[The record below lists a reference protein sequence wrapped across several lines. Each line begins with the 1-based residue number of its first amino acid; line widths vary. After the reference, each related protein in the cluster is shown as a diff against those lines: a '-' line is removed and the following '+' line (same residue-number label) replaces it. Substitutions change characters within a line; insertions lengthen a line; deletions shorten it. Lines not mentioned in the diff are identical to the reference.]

1 MGTPIFLAYS
11 IFKIMRSLVLVLFL
25 IGSAHGLLG
34 TITNV
39 LNNVGNS
46 VQSAANQ
53 LAQTVSGAWDNA
65 ANQIGT
71 VVGNVVDGVSN
82 IHNQLVSTANTVQLG
97 ANFLWDNIFGPA
109 YDLLIEGG
117 QVFLDD
123 KFGNIASTLGRR
135 SIIGE
140 NVLSEKFAELTARF
154 KSNIHQL
161 FNDLFQME
169 KEALI
174 ALQKGEK
181 QLEASIRAFY
191 ARMGDVENQIKQ
203 WAAETKYEL
212 QTHALAVQGDWV
224 HILSQYS
231 QNIDLSAQTLTQM
244 FQRLAQD
251 LMKNLL
257 EVALSVV
264 PNALAIVEN
273 LKQQGLLSFYN
284 H

>member
-71 VVGNVVDGVSN
+71 VVANVVE
-82 IHNQLVSTANTVQLG
+82 LG

>member
-1 MGTPIFLAYS
+1 
-11 IFKIMRSLVLVLFL
+11 MRSLVLVLFL
-25 IGSAHGLLG
+25 IGSAHGLFG

-39 LNNVGNS
+39 INAVGNT
-46 VQSAANQ
+46 VQ
-53 LAQTVSGAWDNA
+53 TA
-65 ANQIGT
+65 ANQIGQT
-71 VVGNVVDGVSN
+71 VSNLWNGATNQVGTVIGNVVDSAGNVYG
-82 IHNQLVSTANTVQLG
+82 QLVNTANGVQFA
-97 ANFLWDNIFGPA
+97 ANFLWDNVFGPA
-109 YDLLIEGG
+109 YDLMIEGG
-117 QVFLDD
+117 QLFLDD
-123 KFGNIASTLGRR
+123 KFGNIVSTIGRR
-135 SIIGE
+135 SIVAE
-140 NVLSEKFAELTARF
+140 NILSEKFAELTARF

-181 QLEASIRAFY
+181 QLEQSIRAFY
-191 ARMGDVENQIKQ
+191 ARMTEVENQIKQ

-212 QTHALAVQGDWV
+212 QTHALTVQGDWV

-231 QNIDLSAQTLTQM
+231 QNIDLSAQTLIQM

-257 EVALSVV
+257 EVALSAV
-264 PNALAIVEN
+264 PNALAIVDN